1 MISLGIVSRSRSG
14 RSRCRFVVLL
24 AAPGWLW
31 QPAPSTAAEQ
41 FQADTWR
48 AECEGAAPGTGC
60 SIIGTFRS
68 MRNDGS
74 FALALDMQ
82 SGVLAIVG
90 EPPPLGATLQID
102 RFPKIHCSGPRY
114 CLFALQDSAAAA
126 GQLAAGSIVLIDVET
141 QNGILRSSL
150 STRGY
155 RAALA
160 KLRSWQNPFGGLQP
174 GKFEPVNPAAGRKP
188 ASPASGSVR

>member
-1 MISLGIVSRSRSG
+1 MRRALGLHHF
-14 RSRCRFVVLL
+14 RFVIPLAAAL
-24 AAPGWLW
+24 WSALHAAPGI
-31 QPAPSTAAEQ
+31 AADQ

-48 AECEGAAPGTGC
+48 AECEGAAPGAGC

-68 MRNDGS
+68 YRNNGS

-102 RFPKIHCSGPRY
+102 KFPKLHCSGPRY
-114 CLFALQDSAAAA
+114 CLFALDDSAAAA
-126 GQLAAGSIVLIDVET
+126 RQLAAGSIALIDVET

-150 STRGY
+150 STIGY

-160 KLRSWQNPFGGLQP
+160 KLRSWQNPIGALQP
-174 GKFEPVNPAAGRKP
+174 GKSDAANPGAGHR
-188 ASPASGSVR
+188 SGPLVRVRP